1 MHEISLIQ
9 SMLDIAFSQAQIQG
23 VNRIHQ
29 LNLRVGEIAGV
40 VPEALEFAFASC
52 TEGTIAAGAK
62 LEIEWVKAVCYCPEC
77 HAEFTPLD
85 WIYVCPRCDRISHE
99 IRQGRELQLISLEV
113 NQQ

>member
-85 WIYVCPRCDRISHE
+85 WVYVCPRCDRISHE